1 MLRAG
6 ALRRLSLSLL
16 LAVTAAVGTAGCILA
31 PVPAPVAVGPPA
43 VVVPGVIVGPRPY
56 YRGPYYRGHGFYR
69 GGYHRGY
76 GHWH

>member
-16 LAVTAAVGTAGCILA
+16 MAVTAAVGTAGCVLA

-43 VVVPGVIVGPRPY
+43 VVVPGPVIIGPRPY
-56 YRGPYYRGHGFYR
+56 YRRHYHGFYR

-76 GHWH
+76 RHWH